1 MTRSLALAAAL
12 ALLAAAPVAAAPGDL
27 DTDFGN
33 GGRLIF
39 DFGGSDFAFDVLTQ
53 ADGKTV
59 TIGIG
64 GAAPRGFRITRVNP
78 DGSPDRSFGENGTA
92 APDFTNLDEGAVGAR
107 LVAGGKI
114 VIVGTARNDLQS
126 SIIVARL
133 LANGQPDST
142 FDGDGVAIVA
152 ADRPA
157 AGSEVAV
164 APDGGVVVAGSPAA
178 VAGMTANTGTIVA
191 RLTAAGAPDPGFNNG
206 APLYVDPDS
215 AGLTLF
221 QRAMALQPDGG
232 ILLAFSVS
240 SLTDPNLG
248 LARLTPSGTLD
259 TGFARGGTYLSYDLG
274 GEEMPMRM
282 VLQPDGKIVVAGF
295 GGPGDRSALVRFTAD
310 GSLDATFGRNGLAGN
325 LGGLTLEGVAV
336 QANGKLVAVGGSEAG
351 DGIAMR
357 VQPGGTLDTTFS
369 GNGVM
374 PDVFGGGDDSANA
387 VALQRDGAVLAAGGS
402 AFNHVLAR
410 LQGDGSSGGPAP
422 LPGGGGGPGGGGPGG
437 GGPGGGVPR
446 CAGKRA
452 TIVGTPRSERLKGT
466 RRSDVIVALGGNDKI
481 AGGRGNDLICAG
493 DGNDSIDGGDGSDRL
508 YGQNGKDKLGGA
520 GGNDSLSG
528 GAGNDKLGGGAGK
541 DNLTGG
547 AGKDRMSGGSGRDK
561 CAGNAGRDGA
571 NCERGRA

>member
-1 MTRSLALAAAL
+1 MARRLGLQIALASTL
-12 ALLAAAPVAAAPGDL
+12 LLLLAAGPVAAAPGDL

-39 DFGGSDFAFDVLTQ
+39 DFGGNDFAFDVLTQ

-92 APDFTNLDEGAVGAR
+92 APDFTNLDEAAVGAK

-133 LANGQPDST
+133 LANGQPDPT
-142 FDGDGVAIVA
+142 FGTEGVAIVA

-178 VAGMTANTGTIVA
+178 VAGMTANVGTIVA

-240 SLTDPNLG
+240 GATDRNLG
-248 LARLTPSGTLD
+248 LARLTPSGALD
-259 TGFARGGTYLSYDLG
+259 TGFARGGTFLGHDLG
-274 GEEMPMRM
+274 GDEMPMRM

-336 QANGKLVAVGGSEAG
+336 QANGKLVAVGGSDAG

-410 LQGDGSSGGPAP
+410 LQGDGSSGAPAP
-422 LPGGGGGPGGGGPGG
+422 LPRGGGGPGGGGPG

-452 TIVGTPRSERLKGT
+452 TIVGTARKDRLKGT
-466 RRSDVIVALGGNDKI
+466 RRADVIVALGGADTI
-481 AGGRGNDLICAG
+481 AGGSGNDVICAG
-493 DGNDSIDGGDGSDRL
+493 AGNDRLAGGAGNDRLDGGAGSDRL
-508 YGQNGKDKLGGA
+508 TGEA
-520 GGNDSLSG
+520 GRDILAG
-528 GAGNDKLGGGAGK
+528 GAGNDKLGGGDGK
-541 DNLTGG
+541 DKL
-547 AGKDRMSGGSGRDK
+547 SGGGGRDQ
-561 CAGNAGRDGA
+561 CAGGGGRDSA
-571 NCERGRA
+571 SCERRKSL